1 MLEYRIQ
8 KWLENV
14 DKLKVVDLLAWNKDK
29 MGLGSRFRN
38 QLEFLVLLQKS
49 PYQANF
55 PDRRILNIW
64 TEKVNQRIHP
74 HRKPLELL
82 KKLIL
87 ALTQTEDLIIDPCA
101 GSFSTLSACQ
111 ATNRNFLG
119 CDLTINKLQEF
130 KKQKPYDKNQ
140 KENF

>member
-1 MLEYRIQ
+1 
-8 KWLENV
+8 
-14 DKLKVVDLLAWNKDK
+14 
-29 MGLGSRFRN
+29 
-38 QLEFLVLLQKS
+38 
-49 PYQANF
+49 
-55 PDRRILNIW
+55 
-64 TEKVNQRIHP
+64 
-74 HRKPLELL
+74 LELL